1 MPGILVP
8 YYSDINEV
16 FQSHIIL
23 RCAMGALMSTGIP
36 HFIEATRSKQVTNSV
51 SSQPI
56 FLLDV
61 VRHPMVKMAVTF
73 LYQPGFLE
81 NLAKVF
87 KTKQK
92 KMINYKQTMFLR
104 IQQGMLRYVH

>member
-1 MPGILVP
+1 MGVVDHKKSPILFLTP
-8 YYSDINEV
+8 S
-16 FQSHIIL
+16 
-23 RCAMGALMSTGIP
+23 R
-36 HFIEATRSKQVTNSV
+36 
-51 SSQPI
+51 SQPI
-56 FLLDV
+56 FLLLDV

-92 KMINYKQTMFLR
+92 KMSKL
-104 IQQGMLRYVH
+104 